1 MAMKHTKNAKDLL
14 AENEDLRLRLE
25 EALDTLRAIRSG
37 EVDALVISTPQGD
50 QVYTLKGAE
59 RTSRLILETLNE
71 GVLTVAEDGTI
82 IYSNS
87 RFVEMLKISLQ
98 KVIGS
103 SIYDFIFPADRPAFQ
118 AILEQSRNAKGKGEV
133 SLRTGD
139 ETLVPTRLSI
149 NPLKIEEVSAICIVA
164 FDLTEQKQTEK
175 QLRDLSS
182 QLLTAH
188 EDERRQIAD
197 DIHDSIGSQLAA
209 INFKMESFFDQIPEL
224 SKGIFSTIKEAMNEA
239 RRIQMDLHPSTL
251 DDLGIVATLSWFCR
265 RFQTTYSHIRI
276 EPDVE
281 IGESEVPKFL
291 KTVIYRISQ
300 EALNNIAKHSKA
312 GCVCLSLQ
320 KIDNTIQLTIQDDG
334 QGFDLMETV
343 AIDGTRKGLGL
354 TSMTNRAQL
363 SGGCCKIESIL
374 GKGTVVRASWPI
386 GPGVGFQGKEEI
398 D

>member
-1 MAMKHTKNAKDLL
+1 MKHTKNAKDLL

-37 EVDALVISTPQGD
+37 EVDALVVSTPQGD

-59 RTSRLILETLNE
+59 RSSRLILETLNE

-87 RFVEMLKISLQ
+87 RFVEMLKIPLQ

-118 AILEQSRNAKGKGEV
+118 AILEQSGNEKGKGEV

-139 ETLVPTRLSI
+139 ETLVPMRLSI
-149 NPLKIEEVSAICIVA
+149 NPLEIEEVSAICIVA
-164 FDLTEQKQTEK
+164 VDLTEQKQTEK

-182 QLLTAH
+182 RLLTAH
-188 EDERRQIAD
+188 EDERRKIAD

-224 SKGIFSTIKEAMNEA
+224 SEGIFSTIKETMNEA

-251 DDLGIVATLSWFCR
+251 DDLGLVATLSWFCR

-398 D
+398 Y

>member
-1 MAMKHTKNAKDLL
+1 MAMKPTKSAKDLL

-37 EVDALVISTPQGD
+37 EVDALVVSTPQGD
-50 QVYTLKGAE
+50 RVYTLKGAE
-59 RTSRLILETLNE
+59 RSSRLILETLNE

-82 IYSNS
+82 IYGNR
-87 RFVEMLKISLQ
+87 RFVEMLKIPLQ

-103 SIYDFIFPADRPAFQ
+103 SIYDFIFPADRPAFR
-118 AILEQSRNAKGKGEV
+118 AILEQSRKEKGKGEV

-139 ETLVPTRLSI
+139 ETLVPMRLSI
-149 NPLKIEEVSAICIVA
+149 NPLEIEEVSAICIVA
-164 FDLTEQKQTEK
+164 VDLTEQKQTER

-182 QLLTAH
+182 RLLTAH

-209 INFKMESFFDQIPEL
+209 IHFKMERFFHQLPEL
-224 SKGIFSTIKEAMNEA
+224 SEGIFSTIKETMNEA
-239 RRIQMDLHPSTL
+239 RRIQMDLHPSIL
-251 DDLGIVATLSWFCR
+251 DDLGIVAALSWFCR
-265 RFQTTYSHIRI
+265 RFQTNYSHIRI
-276 EPDVE
+276 EPDVG
-281 IGESEVPKFL
+281 IGESEVPKSL

-343 AIDGTRKGLGL
+343 AVDGTRKGLGL
-354 TSMTNRAQL
+354 TSMKNRAQL
-363 SGGCCKIESIL
+363 SGGCCMIESIF

-386 GPGVGFQGKEEI
+386 GSGAGFQGKEGM